1 MNKKTAFG
9 QHPKAGWNT
18 QHHRRFHFL
27 TFFYRLDTGRSGIW
41 MVALSQKK
49 FSTFMKS
56 CFNSCR
62 DVKSVSVA
70 GKSLSNDLL
79 GLSVSGNVALNTKSQ
94 PPAISAAPQIAK
106 SNYSSDL
113 LGLGVGPASHST
125 DFDFLGMGNTCS
137 GPNNN
142 NNNATC
148 TAAHTRYDIK
158 TGHTK
163 VLNV

>member
-1 MNKKTAFG
+1 
-9 QHPKAGWNT
+9 
-18 QHHRRFHFL
+18 
-27 TFFYRLDTGRSGIW
+27 
-41 MVALSQKK
+41 
-49 FSTFMKS
+49 MKS

-158 TGHTK
+158 TDSFLGLILPTK
-163 VLNV
+163 NLRSKFFFENI